1 MQMQQGMDH
10 VKTSEQEDIGYQQQ
24 AMDHVFTIQQ
34 MVQVTG
40 LSAHTLRYYER
51 AGLMKQP
58 VGRDQA
64 NGYRVYTWQHVE
76 WIEFLKRLRATGMPI
91 RDIQRYTELI
101 HQGEPTASER
111 LHLLRQHR
119 KRVETY
125 RLEIE
130 QHLAAITTKIACYEQ
145 EFANP
150 QLGTGDGEIFTQRT

>member
-1 MQMQQGMDH
+1 MQKQQGMDQ
-10 VKTSEQEDIGYQQQ
+10 VVTNEQAEAGHQDQ
-24 AMDHVFTIQQ
+24 ARDHGFTIQQ
-34 MVQVTG
+34 MAQVTG

-64 NGYRVYTWQHVE
+64 NGYRVYTWQHVD

-101 HQGEPTASER
+101 HQGEQTAPER
-111 LHLLRQHR
+111 LHLLRQHQ

-130 QHLAAITTKIACYEQ
+130 QHLAAIGAKIACYEQ
-145 EFANP
+145 EFANA
-150 QLGTGDGEIFTQRT
+150 Q